1 MYALEVEAPV
11 VHVGHAG
18 VVEDQQGEGEH
29 PQGVDVVASVH
40 GQAGQGGQATVS
52 AATRRDHGAGPAGTD
67 QVTNGGRRGTSGAAT
82 LGPLRHAGAPQRD
95 GCSNGTGAPAALA
108 YVNPHSGMDR
118 DPVSISG
125 EQCAGG
131 GDGRRAPGRG
141 SGPVGATDLGVQQ
154 PEPDPGDPAAAVVG
168 VRALAP
174 ACRYLAPAVAAVPAG
189 QRGLVADSLG
199 YRYQD
204 DAGWLE
210 RFAYEYLKD
219 VRTFALFVALEH
231 LASWLGRRRQGEA
244 SLLAEPD
251 VGVPVEPVER
261 PQHFLVRKLGKEFL
275 VATEDV
281 EYAQAAGNYVNLH
294 VRGHDY
300 PLRITMAV
308 LEQRLDPGVFLRPH
322 RSWIINRRQL
332 RTLEPL
338 EGGEALLHM
347 ADGVKVPC
355 SRRQLPQLRL
365 ALAGG

>member
-67 QVTNGGRRGTSGAAT
+67 QGTNGGRRGTSGAAT

-189 QRGLVADSLG
+189 QRGLWAIAT
-199 YRYQD
+199 RTMP
-204 DAGWLE
+204 AGWS
-210 RFAYEYLKD
+210 
-219 VRTFALFVALEH
+219 AL
-231 LASWLGRRRQGEA
+231 
-244 SLLAEPD
+244 P
-251 VGVPVEPVER
+251 
-261 PQHFLVRKLGKEFL
+261 
-275 VATEDV
+275 T
-281 EYAQAAGNYVNLH
+281 N
-294 VRGHDY
+294 
-300 PLRITMAV
+300 T
-308 LEQRLDPGVFLRPH
+308 
-322 RSWIINRRQL
+322 
-332 RTLEPL
+332 
-338 EGGEALLHM
+338 
-347 ADGVKVPC
+347 
-355 SRRQLPQLRL
+355 
-365 ALAGG
+365 

>member
-1 MYALEVEAPV
+1 MA
-11 VHVGHAG
+11 
-18 VVEDQQGEGEH
+18 QGR
-29 PQGVDVVASVH
+29 PTRWRTSTRILVWTAILS
-40 GQAGQGGQATVS
+40 VS
-52 AATRRDHGAGPAGTD
+52 AVSNALVEVMDA
-67 QVTNGGRRGTSGAAT
+67 GRRGADLRLWEPLIWEFSSLSLILAT
-82 LGPLRHAGAPQRD
+82 LPLLWWGCERWPLHADTWRRRLPLYLLASVGWSLLHVVGMMLVRH
-95 GCSNGTGAPAALA
+95 LA
-108 YVNPHSGMDR
+108 Y
-118 DPVSISG
+118 
-125 EQCAGG
+125 
-131 GDGRRAPGRG
+131 
-141 SGPVGATDLGVQQ
+141 
-154 PEPDPGDPAAAVVG
+154 AAV
-168 VRALAP
+168 
-174 ACRYLAPAVAAVPAG
+174 
-189 QRGLVADSLG
+189 G

-300 PLRITMAV
+300 PLRITMSV

-322 RSWIINRRQL
+322 RSWMINRGQL
-332 RTLEPL
+332 RSIEPL

-365 ALAGG
+365 DLAGG

>member
-1 MYALEVEAPV
+1 MA
-11 VHVGHAG
+11 
-18 VVEDQQGEGEH
+18 QGR
-29 PQGVDVVASVH
+29 PTRWRTSTRILVWTAILS
-40 GQAGQGGQATVS
+40 VS
-52 AATRRDHGAGPAGTD
+52 AVSNALVEVMDA
-67 QVTNGGRRGTSGAAT
+67 GRRGADLRLWEPLIWEFSSLSLILAT
-82 LGPLRHAGAPQRD
+82 LPLLWWGCERWPLHADTWRRRLPLYLLASVGWSLLHVVGMMLVRH
-95 GCSNGTGAPAALA
+95 LA
-108 YVNPHSGMDR
+108 Y
-118 DPVSISG
+118 
-125 EQCAGG
+125 
-131 GDGRRAPGRG
+131 
-141 SGPVGATDLGVQQ
+141 
-154 PEPDPGDPAAAVVG
+154 AAV
-168 VRALAP
+168 
-174 ACRYLAPAVAAVPAG
+174 
-189 QRGLVADSLG
+189 G

-300 PLRITMAV
+300 PLRITMSV

-322 RSWIINRRQL
+322 RSWMINRGQL
-332 RTLEPL
+332 RSIEPL